1 MDLVLKVSGW
11 KDGGEEGRHKCP
23 FLGQVLK
30 VGDGCECKGHNR
42 RLNLHVHVGNLFS
55 FEHGCVYVCI
65 YTFIHVSLYMYIC
78 MLSGSAG
85 KYHYPPFIS
94 KIKTFKLA

>member
-42 RLNLHVHVGNLFS
+42 RLNLHVHVDNLFS
-55 FEHGCVYVCI
+55 FEHGVYTYV
-65 YTFIHVSLYMYIC
+65 YIHLYMYLYICIC